1 MAVKVTTGVARASYV
16 NITEPKSINGSKP
29 KYSSSLIIPK
39 SDKATIKLIEDAIE
53 QAIQEG
59 VGKFGGKIPPRG
71 SLKLPLRDG
80 DAERDDEDYAGA
92 YFINANSTFQPGV
105 VDREGNITDASI
117 IYSGCYVRACIS
129 FYAFNTNGNR
139 GIAAGL
145 QALQFIRDGKPLGG
159 RVNAAEEFGAFHEDA
174 ENDDLFT

>member
-80 DAERDDEDYAGA
+80 DTERDDEDYAGA

-105 VDREGNITDASI
+105 VDREGNITDALASMPLTPMATVALLQDFKP
-117 IYSGCYVRACIS
+117 YSSSVMVS
-129 FYAFNTNGNR
+129 
-139 GIAAGL
+139 
-145 QALQFIRDGKPLGG
+145 P
-159 RVNAAEEFGAFHEDA
+159 
-174 ENDDLFT
+174 